1 MTRSSNGNNGW
12 VTLYKCMRVVYIF
25 SVIVN
30 LEPVHRSKEGCDMR
44 KRRSFNRSTCKTLMD
59 LLKAIYLRLKK
70 IVVKRVTAVK
80 FSIDSRGSDGTGC
93 FRIKVTMN
101 TSDFTNM
108 RITGLSSSK
117 IKLRLCARR
126 MVLSEELSPIL
137 DSFLLRPIMINLVL
151 EE

>member
-1 MTRSSNGNNGW
+1 
-12 VTLYKCMRVVYIF
+12 
-25 SVIVN
+25 
-30 LEPVHRSKEGCDMR
+30 
-44 KRRSFNRSTCKTLMD
+44 
-59 LLKAIYLRLKK
+59 LRLKK